1 MTIISIRP
9 FLAVG
14 ISLLAALLI
23 MFSGKK
29 PNLREGWTVGAAIIK
44 VALIFSMVPA
54 VVAGNVYEYTLFNI
68 TDTVGFTLRTDAA
81 GMIFACVSSFLWIP
95 VAFYSI
101 GYMRGHHEKE
111 QTGFFAAFAVCLS
124 AAIGIALS
132 ANLITF
138 FVFFELLTIATYP
151 LVFHSRTDEAK
162 FSGRKYL
169 IYTLVS
175 GQLFLVGIGIVYY
188 LTGGNV
194 DFAAGGILTADMA
207 PAGLLAILFVM
218 LIAGGAVKAGL
229 MPIHGWLP
237 SAMVAPTPVSA
248 LLHAVAVV
256 KAGAFAVIRIIGYVF
271 GPQLLAQLGAAE
283 VLAWF
288 AVATI
293 LISSLIAMKQDN
305 LKRRLAYSTVG
316 QLSYVILGA
325 AILAPLSIAGAFF
338 HIVAHAAMKITL
350 FMCAGAI
357 IVTTHKENISEMK
370 GLGKRMPITM
380 ACFTIASLGI
390 AGMPFVVG
398 FLSKWNILLGAMQMN
413 QPLYLAVLVAS
424 ALLALSYLMPVCY
437 IAFFKKNEEGNFQ
450 KYGEANKFMLLPICL
465 TAIVSVVLGIFPN
478 AGVHLYDLANMA
490 ANAITAGWTGGG
502 WL

>member
-316 QLSYVILGA
+316 QLSYVILGT

>member
-14 ISLLAALLI
+14 ISLLAAILI

-29 PNLREGWTVGAAIIK
+29 PNLRETWTVGAAFIK
-44 VALIFSMVPA
+44 VAIIFSMVPA
-54 VVAGNVYEYTLFNI
+54 VLAGNVYEFTLFNI
-68 TDTVGFTLRTDAA
+68 TDTIGFTLRTDAG

-95 VAFYSI
+95 VAFYGI

-124 AAIGIALS
+124 AAVGIALA
-132 ANLITF
+132 ANLVTF
-138 FVFFELLTIATYP
+138 FVFFELLTVATYP
-151 LVFHSRTDEAK
+151 LVFHSRTEEAK

-175 GQLFLVGIGIVYY
+175 GQFTLVGIGIVYFI
-188 LTGGNV
+188 TGGNV
-194 DFAAGGILTADMA
+194 DFAAGGILSAEMA
-207 PAGLLAILFVM
+207 PTWVLQILFVM

-229 MPIHGWLP
+229 MPVHGWLP

-256 KAGAFAVIRIIGYVF
+256 KAGAFCVIRMVGYVF
-271 GPQLLAQLGAAE
+271 GPALLAEIGVAQ

-293 LISSLIAMKQDN
+293 IISSLIAMKQDN
-305 LKRRLAYSTVG
+305 LKRRLAYSTIG
-316 QLSYVILGA
+316 QLSYIILGA
-325 AILAPLSIAGAFF
+325 AILAPLSILGAFF
-338 HIVAHAAMKITL
+338 HIVAHALMKITL

-357 IVTTHKENISEMK
+357 IVTTHKENISEMY
-370 GLGKRMPITM
+370 GIGKRMPITL
-380 ACFTIASLGI
+380 ACFTVTSLGI

-398 FLSKWNILLGAMQMN
+398 FISKWNLLLGAMQMDSIFFMF
-413 QPLYLAVLVAS
+413 VLLAS
-424 ALLALSYLMPVCY
+424 ALLGLSYLMPICY
-437 IAFFKKNEEGNFQ
+437 IAFFKKDTAGNF
-450 KYGEANKFMLLPICL
+450 KEFGEANKFMLIPICL
-465 TAIVSVVLGIFPN
+465 TAILSVVLGIEPN
-478 AGVHLYDLANMA
+478 FGVHLYDLAETA
-490 ANAITAGWTGGG
+490 ANAITAGFVEGG